1 MNNEKKVIA
10 PLSGKV
16 IALSEV
22 PDEVFS
28 QKVLG
33 DGAAIIPEDGKIV
46 SPVDGEIST
55 VSEKLH
61 AYGFTSDDG
70 LEILVHV
77 GIDSVALKGAGF
89 TAHV

>member
-16 IALSEV
+16 IALNEV

-28 QKVLG
+28 AKVLG
-33 DGAAIIPEDGKIV
+33 DGAAIIPGDGKIV

-55 VSEKLH
+55 VSETLH
-61 AYGFTSDDG
+61 A
-70 LEILVHV
+70 
-77 GIDSVALKGAGF
+77 
-89 TAHV
+89 

>member
-28 QKVLG
+28 AKVLG
-33 DGAAIIPEDGKIV
+33 DGAAIIPADGKIV
-46 SPVDGEIST
+46 SR
-55 VSEKLH
+55 SEEH
-61 AYGFTSDDG
+61 TSE
-70 LEILVHV
+70 LQ
-77 GIDSVALKGAGF
+77 SR
-89 TAHV
+89 